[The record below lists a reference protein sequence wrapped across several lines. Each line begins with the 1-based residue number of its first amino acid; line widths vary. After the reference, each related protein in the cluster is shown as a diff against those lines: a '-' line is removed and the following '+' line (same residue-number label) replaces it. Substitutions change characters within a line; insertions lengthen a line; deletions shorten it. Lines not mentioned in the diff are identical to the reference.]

1 MCTLHILLWYKLA
14 VAYLV
19 LLMLST
25 QISFWGGGGAF
36 AHVHFGP
43 CSIYDDKLQSPAQEA
58 VVQLGLAAS
67 LDLLRDSSFTKG
79 QKKYI
84 K

>member
-25 QISFWGGGGAF
+25 QIFFLGGGAF

-58 VVQLGLAAS
+58 VVQLELATS

-79 QKKYI
+79 QKNK
-84 K
+84 KK